1 MALAWTPDL
10 AVGVNEIDEQHKE
23 LFKKIDNLHAAM
35 SKGLGKEEITRT
47 LKFLEDYVELHF
59 GNEEK
64 IMFAKKYP
72 DYSSHKAQH
81 EIYKRN
87 IKSLKE
93 ELNTKGA
100 SIGLVLQINS
110 SICDWIIKHIQE
122 IDKALGKFLKQQ
134 VQGSVSA

>member
-1 MALAWTPDL
+1 MALVWTPDL

-35 SKGLGKEEITRT
+35 SKGMGKEEIART
-47 LKFLEDYVELHF
+47 LKFLEDYVEMHF

-64 IMFAKKYP
+64 MMIGKKYP
-72 DYSSHKAQH
+72 DYNSHKAQH

-87 IKSLKE
+87 IASLKE
-93 ELNTKGA
+93 EFNTKGA
-100 SIGLVLQINS
+100 SLGLVLQVNS
-110 SICDWIIKHIQE
+110 SVCDWIIKHIQE

-134 VQGSVSA
+134 G

>member
-35 SKGLGKEEITRT
+35 SKGMGKEEITKT
-47 LKFLEDYVELHF
+47 LEFLEDYVKMHF
-59 GNEEK
+59 GSEEK
-64 IMFAKKYP
+64 IMLAKKYP
-72 DYSSHKAQH
+72 NYNSHNAQH

-87 IKSLKE
+87 IASLKE

-100 SIGLVLQINS
+100 SINLVLQVNS

-122 IDKALGKFLKQQ
+122 VDKALGNFLK
-134 VQGSVSA
+134 